1 MDRFHFFKNLKG
13 TTRMNL
19 LLSLFSL
26 VLALSFVNCNDSSQV
41 IETLDGNKVTVNDF
55 KLAYETALDSIS
67 RLQNIEKKTLHEFIE
82 KEPNEVP
89 SQFEELYFQLQK
101 KNFYNTYRQMLMTKI
116 VAQKKGFTTRPD
128 IQETLKQVEMQT
140 ISQLYV
146 SEEVEKRLKIT
157 DDQVKEE
164 CERLRK
170 VDKNI
175 ATLTIDRCLSFA
187 RAQLKQNLSREI
199 LPNIVQGIK
208 EEVTVRRNENFDLD
222 AYLAPKKKAAEP
234 AESEGTPLKSE
245 AVDK

>member
-1 MDRFHFFKNLKG
+1 MIDSSYFYKNLKG
-13 TTRMNL
+13 TLRMKL
-19 LLSLFSL
+19 PFYLLSLFFVFSL
-26 VLALSFVNCNDSSQV
+26 VNCNDSSQV

-55 KLAYETALDSIS
+55 KVAYETALESIS

-89 SQFEELYFQLQK
+89 SQFEELYYQLQK

-146 SEEVEKRLKIT
+146 AEEVEKRLKIT

-170 VDKNI
+170 MDKNI

-187 RAQLKQNLSREI
+187 RAQLKQNLSRDI
-199 LPNIVQGIK
+199 LPGIVQGIK

-222 AYLAPKKKAAEP
+222 AYLAAKKKPVEP
-234 AESEGTPLKSE
+234 ENNATVTETKSP
-245 AVDK
+245 

>member
-1 MDRFHFFKNLKG
+1 MKLPFY
-13 TTRMNL
+13 
-19 LLSLFSL
+19 LFSL
-26 VLALSFVNCNDSSQV
+26 FFVFTLGNCNDSSQV

-55 KLAYETALDSIS
+55 KVAYETALESIS

-89 SQFEELYFQLQK
+89 SQFEELYYQLQK

-146 SEEVEKRLKIT
+146 AEEVEKRLKIT
-157 DDQVKEE
+157 EDQVKEE

-170 VDKNI
+170 MDKNI

-187 RAQLKQNLSREI
+187 RAQLKQNLSRDI
-199 LPNIVQGIK
+199 LPGIVQGIK

-222 AYLAPKKKAAEP
+222 AYLAAKKKPSEPETNAAEP
-234 AESEGTPLKSE
+234 ETKSP
-245 AVDK
+245 